1 MEGFLLLFLLPL
13 LALLLP
19 LFGLKPLQNRTA
31 LLFFLTLHFVYFIW
45 VPATDRWMGIQSF
58 FGYTLSFDSALD
70 RLICGI
76 YCLALSSFW
85 FGYFLSGKVSF
96 PWRFRQPNFDRDKAI
111 SVLYAVQMFVWIL
124 VLWNVLSS
132 GMSVPGILN
141 PSNQSEKD
149 ILFSAEWRYP
159 WIDLLS
165 NVLPVCLFLQYY
177 FKPRISG
184 LWVFFLVI
192 WLGFSLLGGWRYRII
207 LFCLFLVIHALV
219 HQKWNLR
226 IWLPAVFLLT
236 VSMAWLTLN
245 RMAIAKRQF
254 HLITFDLRQFDFAA
268 FNMEF
273 SNSRTFRA
281 SLEFMQEHHV
291 THPGISAWTDVI
303 RNKLQNR
310 DSFPEGK
317 RPRPWILDATKAWI
331 PSGWPWNPN
340 PAVSQLEEFFLT
352 FGWLGMA
359 LGMFVVG
366 CWVRILDSPRPDLLW
381 NAFRIVGT
389 ALLFQWISR
398 GFFLFQAQI
407 TLVCLIPFVVLMVL
421 GSYLPDESKPDEA

>member
-1 MEGFLLLFLLPL
+1 MEDFVVLFLIPL
-13 LALLLP
+13 LALMLP
-19 LFGLKPLQNRTA
+19 LFGLKPIHERTA
-31 LLFFLTLHFVYFIW
+31 LLFFLALHLVFIVW

-58 FGYTLSFDSALD
+58 FGYTLSWNPALD

-76 YCLALSSFW
+76 YGLAIASFW
-85 FGYFLSGKVSF
+85 AGYFFFIRLPISGKF
-96 PWRFRQPNFDRDKAI
+96 PQTNLRKKNMTG
-111 SVLYAVQMFVWIL
+111 VLYGIQILIWGL
-124 VLWNVLSS
+124 VLWNVISS
-132 GMSVPGILN
+132 GMSVSGILN
-141 PSNQSEKD
+141 PGNQNEKD

-177 FKPRISG
+177 LKPRFSPVWI
-184 LWVFFLVI
+184 FFFAI

-207 LFCLFLVIHALV
+207 LFCLFFVLHFLTNR
-219 HQKWNLR
+219 KWNLR
-226 IWLPAVFLLT
+226 IWIPAAFLLT

-254 HLITFDLRQFDFAA
+254 HLITFDMRQFDFAA

-281 SLEFMQEHHV
+281 SLEHKEKMQAG
-291 THPGISAWTDVI
+291 HPGISAWTDVI
-303 RNKLQNR
+303 SNKFQDR
-310 DSFPEGK
+310 SSFPNGK
-317 RPRPWILDATKAWI
+317 RPKPWILDATKSWI
-331 PSGWPWNPN
+331 PPGWPWNPN

-359 LGMFVVG
+359 LGMFLIG
-366 CWVRILDSPRPDLLW
+366 CWVRLLDSNRTNLLW

-389 ALLFQWISR
+389 ALLFQWVSR
-398 GFFLFQAQI
+398 GFFLFQFQI
-407 TLVCLIPFVVLMVL
+407 TLVCLIPFAVLMVL
-421 GSYLPDESKPDEA
+421 GSYLPDDSTPDKA